1 MIYEEPTNSGSGDDS
16 DYEKGTRRSTL
27 MPSKYGD
34 IMSPGWPSDFK
45 DRDRVVM
52 EEPEEQELK
61 LFGTER
67 LKGIE
72 NSERVVVGSNFG
84 KFLPLIPVQT
94 ISQEAARDIIE
105 NLETEVGWEIPNG
118 WKKGNLVQNYEVS
131 NALSKNRHIVALIKF
146 GLCEILIDI

>member
-72 NSERVVVGSNFG
+72 NSEKVIVGNNFG
-84 KFLPLIPVQT
+84 KSLPLIPVQT
-94 ISQEAARDIIE
+94 ISQQAASDIIE
-105 NLETEVGWEIPNG
+105 NLETEVGWEIPDG
-118 WKKGNLVQNYEVS
+118 WRKGNLVQNYEVA
-131 NALSKNRHIVALIKF
+131 NALTNYKFIVGF
-146 GLCEILIDI
+146 M